1 MGSNLET
8 WKALERI
15 RKDGRCRSIGVSNFA
30 PKHLNELLI
39 KGNDRPVVNQIE
51 LSPFLQQESISSF
64 CHKENIHL
72 TGYCPLARG
81 RRLDDPKLCLVAEQT
96 KKTVAQVMIRWALQR
111 GQSVIPKSVRPER
124 IQENANVFEFNLNDE
139 QMKQYLSL
147 FEKYFLKSFTSRLT
161 DYSDP
166 KIDVLSTEVLNPK
179 YTIVKSVLLATDKK
193 PAVNI
198 EWRVYTKNPDKPLIR
213 DLIIEGL
220 SLARTQ
226 KEEFASVIETNNG
239 DVTKLFITLK
249 EFAAK

>member
-1 MGSNLET
+1 MKKNFFIIIFFIFGLTQNSFAYSSDPKQFIQEIVDEAKKVLIATNTKEYKTKKLSEMALET
-8 WKALERI
+8 V
-15 RKDGRCRSIGVSNFA
+15 D
-30 PKHLNELLI
+30 I
-39 KGNDRPVVNQIE
+39 KGVAYYSLGNYRKE
-51 LSPFLQQESISSF
+51 L
-64 CHKENIHL
+64 
-72 TGYCPLARG
+72 T
-81 RRLDDPKLCLVAEQT
+81 
-96 KKTVAQVMIRWALQR
+96 
-111 GQSVIPKSVRPER
+111 
-124 IQENANVFEFNLNDE
+124 DE
-139 QMKQYLSL
+139 QLKEYLTL

-161 DYSDP
+161 DYSEP
-166 KIDVLSTEVLNPK
+166 KIDVVSTEILNPK
-179 YTIVKSVLLATDKK
+179 YTIVKSILIATDKK

>member
-1 MGSNLET
+1 MKKKFFIIIFIFFGLMQNSFAYSSDPKEFITEIVNEAKKVLIDSNSKDFKTKKLSEM
-8 WKALERI
+8 ALKTVDI
-15 RKDGRCRSIGVSNFA
+15 KGVAYYTIGKYRKE
-30 PKHLNELLI
+30 LNE
-39 KGNDRPVVNQIE
+39 D
-51 LSPFLQQESISSF
+51 
-64 CHKENIHL
+64 
-72 TGYCPLARG
+72 
-81 RRLDDPKLCLVAEQT
+81 
-96 KKTVAQVMIRWALQR
+96 
-111 GQSVIPKSVRPER
+111 
-124 IQENANVFEFNLNDE
+124 
-139 QMKQYLSL
+139 QMKEYLKL

-166 KIDVLSTEVLNPK
+166 KINVLSTDVLNPK

-239 DVTKLFITLK
+239 DVAKLFITLK
-249 EFAAK
+249 EFIAK

>member
-1 MGSNLET
+1 MKKNFFIIIFFILGLTLKSFSYSSDLKQFIQEIVDEVKQVLVDTNSKEYKTKKLSEM
-8 WKALERI
+8 ALKTVDI
-15 RKDGRCRSIGVSNFA
+15 KGVAFYSLGDYRKT
-30 PKHLNELLI
+30 LNE
-39 KGNDRPVVNQIE
+39 
-51 LSPFLQQESISSF
+51 
-64 CHKENIHL
+64 
-72 TGYCPLARG
+72 
-81 RRLDDPKLCLVAEQT
+81 
-96 KKTVAQVMIRWALQR
+96 
-111 GQSVIPKSVRPER
+111 
-124 IQENANVFEFNLNDE
+124 E
-139 QMKQYLSL
+139 QMKEYLVL

-179 YTIVKSVLLATDKK
+179 YTIVKSILLATDKK

-239 DVTKLFITLK
+239 DITKLFITLK
-249 EFAAK
+249 EFVAK

>member
-1 MGSNLET
+1 MKKNFFIIIFFILGLTHKSLSYSNDPKQFIQEVVDEAKQVLIET
-8 WKALERI
+8 NTKEYKTKKLSEMALKTVDI
-15 RKDGRCRSIGVSNFA
+15 KGVAYYSLGNYRKE
-30 PKHLNELLI
+30 LNE
-39 KGNDRPVVNQIE
+39 
-51 LSPFLQQESISSF
+51 
-64 CHKENIHL
+64 
-72 TGYCPLARG
+72 
-81 RRLDDPKLCLVAEQT
+81 
-96 KKTVAQVMIRWALQR
+96 
-111 GQSVIPKSVRPER
+111 
-124 IQENANVFEFNLNDE
+124 E
-139 QMKQYLSL
+139 QMKEYLVL

-249 EFAAK
+249 EFVAK